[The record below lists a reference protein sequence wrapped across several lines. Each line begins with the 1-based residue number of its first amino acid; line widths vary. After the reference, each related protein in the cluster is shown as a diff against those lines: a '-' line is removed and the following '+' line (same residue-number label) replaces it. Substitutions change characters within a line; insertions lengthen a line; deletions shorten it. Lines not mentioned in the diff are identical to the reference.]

1 MRRWLYLAAGMA
13 SMLFMG
19 LVEGWTIF
27 VIPFREVF
35 PDWSLAQLSIVLTL
49 VELDFAAGAIL
60 AARMLVKINKPR
72 VNMLLAAFMECFA
85 WISLSRLDTGAP
97 WQSLIMLYI
106 LYGVFLGVANGIYYN
121 TVVVIIS
128 GRFQERQGTVSGVLV
143 MMYGLGQLAIGAG
156 SSALIAKIGLFDTF
170 LIIGIVTGA
179 VLFVSAAVM
188 GGADAAPRP
197 EKKAGADLSGV
208 QVPTREMIRRADF
221 WLFCLIIMMFNTCG
235 FFGLSS
241 ASPMADAYGMPAV
254 LGLIISA
261 GNMIGRLVSGTLYDS
276 FGRRTAIGVSVL
288 LLITSDVMFFAGDRT
303 GIDALILAG
312 LLALGMCL
320 GSAPTLSPAF
330 ANAEYGQKHFAS
342 NLSVITL
349 AMVPAAIIGPPFASM
364 LTDRANGDFT
374 PAFAMIGVLA
384 AAALVLY
391 IIMEHI
397 KKKEALK

>member
-1 MRRWLYLAAGMA
+1 M
-13 SMLFMG
+13 
-19 LVEGWTIF
+19 
-27 VIPFREVF
+27 IPFREVF

-97 WQSLIMLYI
+97 GQSLIMLYI

-143 MMYGLGQLAIGAG
+143 MMYGLGQLAVGAG

-170 LIIGIVTGA
+170 VIIGIVTGA

-197 EKKAGADLSGV
+197 GENADTDLSGV
-208 QVPTREMIRRADF
+208 QVSTREMIRRADF

-276 FGRRTAIGVSVL
+276 FGRRTAIGASVL
-288 LLITSDVMFFAGDRT
+288 LLIASDVMFFAGDRT

-320 GSAPTLSPAF
+320 GSSPTLSPAF
-330 ANAEYGQKHFAS
+330 ANAEYGQKYFAS

-349 AMVPAAIIGPPFASM
+349 AMVPAAIVGPPVASM
-364 LTDRANGDFT
+364 LTDRANGDFI
-374 PAFAMIGVLA
+374 PAFTMIGVLA
-384 AAALVLY
+384 LAALVLY
-391 IIMEHI
+391 IIMENI